1 MPHVF
6 SECQQSGQAEGEA
19 EDQDGEIGAEAP
31 DQWLSLILVMMYEFL
46 HQSTSFWRDYLQVLP
61 DSFETPMFWSLEE
74 LSHLQASSL
83 IEKIG
88 KEQAEDIF
96 RSRLLPVIRK
106 YAEVFY
112 PNGTASLSD
121 QNLLSLA
128 HRMGS
133 AIMAYAFDLE
143 NDEDDTT
150 SNANSDQN
158 NDGWIEDND
167 GQAMLGMV
175 PMADMLNADAEF
187 NAHVNHGENSLTVT
201 SLRPI
206 KAGEEILNYYG
217 PHPNSD
223 LLRRYGYVTPKH
235 SRYDVV
241 ELRWETILSIAK
253 QLLNISEVTWGKAL
267 SMMDPEELEDTFVLE
282 RDSRGPDSDGL
293 LKALPT
299 QPRIPSDMEEQI
311 NLFLKSINKIDSST
325 SLDRPKRK
333 AAIHAIASKVF
344 EAKLA
349 QYQTTVEEDAQ
360 LLLSNPSMPLR
371 KRMAIAVRMGEKK
384 LLQEAL
390 QAMESEVV
398 DHTGAV
404 DSNQPPRKKVR
415 AY

>member
-187 NAHVNHGENSLTVT
+187 NA
-201 SLRPI
+201 
-206 KAGEEILNYYG
+206 
-217 PHPNSD
+217 
-223 LLRRYGYVTPKH
+223 
-235 SRYDVV
+235 
-241 ELRWETILSIAK
+241 
-253 QLLNISEVTWGKAL
+253 
-267 SMMDPEELEDTFVLE
+267 
-282 RDSRGPDSDGL
+282 
-293 LKALPT
+293 
-299 QPRIPSDMEEQI
+299 
-311 NLFLKSINKIDSST
+311 SS
-325 SLDRPKRK
+325 
-333 AAIHAIASKVF
+333 
-344 EAKLA
+344 
-349 QYQTTVEEDAQ
+349 
-360 LLLSNPSMPLR
+360 
-371 KRMAIAVRMGEKK
+371 
-384 LLQEAL
+384 
-390 QAMESEVV
+390 
-398 DHTGAV
+398 
-404 DSNQPPRKKVR
+404 
-415 AY
+415 